1 MTRRH
6 FRTLG
11 LISVLLLT
19 LGAGALPP
27 AANAQDTSIVHFPW
41 VPNNEAISGLG
52 SWSAV
57 VAFHNVSDTPCA
69 LSVFV
74 VQSGGWTRTAQLSLN
89 AASTR
94 TIAASSLGV
103 PKPGSPMRLE
113 AACQIAASLKQFSP
127 PTSSSPWSDGANV
140 VTGYTALTSSDVA
153 ASRQGA
159 DAGWVLPL
167 VQTNTGWNTLITVAN
182 LGETSAAT
190 SLKLYAFDNPN
201 GEAGAEMT
209 FSRSLA
215 AGEAWTLNVEQVL
228 SRVGWIGFARLT
240 SSGDIGVIARR
251 IKPSANMAMTNVG
264 IATSSLAQGS
274 YRTAAPLL
282 FNAYNGWNTGI
293 TLANPSTQPATV
305 TVEYME
311 ADGGYIG
318 DTQIVVP
325 PSAMQY
331 IYTPSDVSQAGFVGS
346 ANITSNVPIISSVDE
361 VKYETSDGLSYTTTG
376 ARNTKLVIPMLF
388 RESPQ
393 KSKSDN
399 SGISISNLDSI
410 SSTTV
415 QVELLSIYGVDLLDV
430 PIEVFIPAGS
440 VGVVYLPFVEAIAP
454 GTIVTARL
462 SASNSTGIVAISN
475 DINYAVAG
483 DGSTVFSATG
493 AAGVYIAG
501 GAGQ

>member
-1 MTRRH
+1 MTRGYI
-6 FRTLG
+6 RTLALVG
-11 LISVLLLT
+11 VLLFSLT
-19 LGAGALPP
+19 AAALPS
-27 AANAQDTSIVHFPW
+27 AASAQDTYAIHFPW
-41 VPNNEAISGLG
+41 VPNNDAISGLG

-74 VQSGGWTRTAQLSLN
+74 VQGGTWTRTAQLSLN

-94 TIAASSLGV
+94 TIGASSLGV

-113 AACQIAASLKQFSP
+113 AACQIAASIKTFSP
-127 PTSSSPWSDGANV
+127 PTASSPWSDGTDIV
-140 VTGYTALTSSDVA
+140 SGYTGLTGTDIA
-153 ASRQGA
+153 ASRHGA

-167 VQTNTGWNTLITVAN
+167 VQTNSGWNTLITVAN
-182 LGETSAAT
+182 LGDTSADT
-190 SLKLYAFDNPN
+190 SLKLYAFDNAN
-201 GEAGAEMT
+201 GPGGAEMT

-215 AGEAWTLNVEQVL
+215 PGEAWTLNAEQVL

-240 SSGDIGVIARR
+240 SNGDLGVIARR
-251 IKPSANMAMTNVG
+251 IKPSSNMAMTNVG

-293 TLANPSTQPATV
+293 TLANPSAVPATV
-305 TVEYME
+305 TVEYMA
-311 ADGGYIG
+311 ADGGYVT
-318 DTQIVVP
+318 DTQLVVP

-331 IYTPSDVSQAGFVGS
+331 IYTPSDVSNAGFVGS

-361 VKYETSDGLSYTTTG
+361 VKYETTEGLSYTTTG
-376 ARNTKLVIPMLF
+376 ARNKELAIPLLF
-388 RESPQ
+388 REGPQ
-393 KSKSDN
+393 KGKSDN
-399 SGISISNLDSI
+399 SGISISNLDPL

-415 QVELLSIYGVDLLDV
+415 QIELLSIYGVDLLEAPV
-430 PIEVFIPAGS
+430 ELIIPPGG
-440 VGVVYLPFVEAIAP
+440 VGVIYLPFIDAIAP
-454 GTIVTARL
+454 GTVVTARL
-462 SASNSTGIVAISN
+462 SASNSVGIVAISN

-493 AAGVYIAG
+493 SAGVYIAG